1 MPYNLEGGGS
11 LINFLSVFSKG
22 YGQGVHLGEDFLLAC
37 TNTII
42 SVNDM
47 TPMIRVALLATCDK
61 IVDGIGRLLLKSDV
75 EKLKS
80 KKLQPKVCEAEELLL
95 GRWKDLQKDTKLNET
110 QKFKI
115 CGKACLRTCLFLVG
129 KQKQGRE
136 QREFA
141 SLDAIGLECIKEMAN
156 TSTPAG
162 HSMPAPGC
170 PPKASSIVQLHEA
183 KNAMYVAGQ
192 KIELKVGNHYTHKN
206 FEDRVWKCFEVGPNH
221 LGLMHQD
228 LLSGQVCKIQ
238 VKDIEIAESL
248 KATKQKPPTLL
259 DAKHVPAL
267 LCQIVADEEHDK
279 CSIFKLVI
287 DFNKSL
293 GKLPLELLYQEYP
306 SRLVFSNK
314 GFQEKQLLLL
324 PGVDKVSQISDKE
337 SRGSCEVRL
346 GEKTY
351 TCHPPS
357 SKGVMRSPWHTQ
369 AW

>member
-1 MPYNLEGGGS
+1 M
-11 LINFLSVFSKG
+11 FSKE

-37 TNTII
+37 TNTTI

-47 TPMIRVALLATCDK
+47 TPMIRVALLATNLTCDK

-95 GRWKDLQKDTKLNET
+95 GRWKDLEKDTKLNET

-115 CGKACLRTCLFLVG
+115 FGKACLRTCLFLVG

-141 SLDAIGLECIKEMAN
+141 SLDAIRLECIKEMAN
-156 TSTPAG
+156 TSTTSG

-192 KIELKVGNHYTHKN
+192 KIELKVGNHYTHKD

-221 LGLMHQD
+221 LGLIWED
-228 LLSGQVCKIQ
+228 LLSDTVCKIK

-267 LCQIVADEEHDK
+267 LPQIVGNEEYDK
-279 CSIFKLVI
+279 CSIFKLII

-306 SRLVFSNK
+306 SKLVFSNK
-314 GFQEKQLLLL
+314 GFPEKQLLLL
-324 PGVDKVSQISDKE
+324 PGVDKVSQISDRA
-337 SRGSCEVRL
+337 SRGSCEVKL

-351 TCHPPS
+351 YLSPPPS
-357 SKGVMRSPWHTQ
+357 STGLMRSPWHTQ